1 MSLILQ
7 RIKAVIK
14 DMKSKK
20 RDASF
25 KRVRCWKCNKKFY
38 SDLTD
43 SKKSIF
49 LCPDCHNE

>member
-1 MSLILQ
+1 
-7 RIKAVIK
+7 
-14 DMKSKK
+14 MKSKK

-25 KRVRCWKCNKKFY
+25 KKARCWKCNKKFY

-49 LCPDCHNE
+49 LCPDCYKE